1 MSESRVCIYLS
12 PDEQAR
18 AKRHAEELGLSLS
31 AYFRLLDSC
40 FILANRGRG
49 IKALRENIEKG
60 RNDVLLADM
69 QTYFELHETV
79 LYLRRDIVNFHEEV
93 TTLHAKINDGGYFN
107 DIDMVRRLGEIA
119 GELEKVAGVFEEVR
133 DFLAKLD
140 AKLAANTKAALTIK
154 RPGQRR

>member
-1 MSESRVCIYLS
+1 MSKVRIYLS
-12 PDEQAR
+12 TEDEER
-18 AKRHAEELGLSLS
+18 AKRHADELGLALS

>member
-1 MSESRVCIYLS
+1 MSKVRIYLS
-12 PDEQAR
+12 TEDEER
-18 AKRHAEELGLSLS
+18 AKRHADELGLALS

-49 IKALRENIEKG
+49 IKALRESIEKG

-140 AKLAANTKAALTIK
+140 AKLAANTKAALAIK